1 MSLLA
6 TTLVIGASTG
16 VGLLTEFLNRRFI
29 YSLPVRRLKARR
41 SRQRCIGTRSLSPS
55 KPPLVHRM
63 LLQAYEESK
72 TRLAGMRA
80 QLEDVQSKPRTA
92 KNTKVL
98 ETWEKDLDKDIS
110 KENTVLTGLRMR
122 STIWMLALNIGV
134 WWLLSSIFNNM
145 ALLRLPFEPFS
156 FIQGMT
162 HRGVPGDDPTEAGF
176 TFVFVLASAVLKPV
190 LAAVFGAE
198 EAPAG
203 SGLMETISKAVGEP
217 AAAAAK
223 R

>member
-1 MSLLA
+1 
-6 TTLVIGASTG
+6 
-16 VGLLTEFLNRRFI
+16 
-29 YSLPVRRLKARR
+29 
-41 SRQRCIGTRSLSPS
+41 
-55 KPPLVHRM
+55 
-63 LLQAYEESK
+63 
-72 TRLAGMRA
+72 MRA

-98 ETWEKDLDKDIS
+98 ETWEKDLEKDIS

-176 TFVFVLASAVLKPV
+176 TFVLCW
-190 LAAVFGAE
+190 
-198 EAPAG
+198 PA
-203 SGLMETISKAVGEP
+203 
-217 AAAAAK
+217 
-223 R
+223 RC

>member
-1 MSLLA
+1 
-6 TTLVIGASTG
+6 
-16 VGLLTEFLNRRFI
+16 
-29 YSLPVRRLKARR
+29 
-41 SRQRCIGTRSLSPS
+41 
-55 KPPLVHRM
+55 
-63 LLQAYEESK
+63 
-72 TRLAGMRA
+72 MRA

-98 ETWEKDLDKDIS
+98 ETWEKDLEKDIS

-203 SGLMETISKAVGEP
+203 SGVMETISKAMGEP